1 MAARSSPRVDTGAV
15 DRPCG
20 LGRWGRGCWGP
31 FWAGVWT
38 HGHTGEL
45 PGHSRAQRPLQ
56 AEGGWVGLWSRV
68 SGGRS
73 LQWGGRGG
81 GGVYKAHPS
90 APRIM
95 PGSCHRAPSRAV
107 SAGPRPLPPGAA
119 VSWAQGHI
127 APATVHLRVC
137 LRLLCGGTCTLG
149 PPRGSS
155 TSDASLPFTGKTLS
169 HKSWGSGPPHVS
181 EDHRS
186 AHGSVSA
193 AARLPWW
200 SLSHALSQAAFS
212 GLPCPSWPSSR
223 KPFLPVSCPQAW
235 GSSSLVCGFLRA
247 GCAHTSFCA
256 RPLSCVHTHLPSSAQ
271 LCT

>member
-1 MAARSSPRVDTGAV
+1 MDTQENCQVTAEPRGRSRQKGVGWGCGPGCQEGA
-15 DRPCG
+15 PCS
-20 LGRWGRGCWGP
+20 
-31 FWAGVWT
+31 
-38 HGHTGEL
+38 GED
-45 PGHSRAQRPLQ
+45 
-56 AEGGWVGLWSRV
+56 EGGC
-68 SGGRS
+68 
-73 LQWGGRGG
+73 
-81 GGVYKAHPS
+81 GVYKAHPS

-247 GCAHTSFCA
+247 GCAHTPFCA